1 MSLLAVGLRAV
12 RARPISMRAAAPMRP
27 MLGLS
32 ARRLY
37 SSPATAA
44 STPPKEDSWTV
55 NTELPDPMAERR
67 KLRQSLVAF
76 FAVMLVS
83 FVAIVK
89 YEDAN
94 SGVVTSTLYTVRRSP
109 KATEILG
116 ENIQFANPLMPWIY
130 GRIHTARGVVDF
142 KYKAVGTAGTAMI
155 HFNARRDPKTT
166 RFVVHEWE
174 IIPEGGQPVS
184 LMEED
189 FHPFVPDSREEP
201 TMKMS
206 GQ

>member
-1 MSLLAVGLRAV
+1 M
-12 RARPISMRAAAPMRP
+12 
-27 MLGLS
+27 
-32 ARRLY
+32 
-37 SSPATAA
+37 
-44 STPPKEDSWTV
+44 

-67 KLRQSLVAF
+67 KLRQSLAAF

-83 FVAIVK
+83 FVAIIK

-116 ENIQFANPLMPWIY
+116 ENIQFANRLMPWIY

-142 KYKAVGTAGTAMI
+142 QYKAVGTAGTAMI

-166 RFVVHEWE
+166 RFVVHDWE
-174 IIPEGGQPVS
+174 IIPEGGQPIS
-184 LMEED
+184 LMDED